1 MLRTR
6 ILVATADEAVAR
18 DLKDMLTKLG
28 YLVVARTR
36 NTGETLRTAFEI
48 HPDLAFIGVQLPD
61 YGGLGVLQILDEHR
75 IMPVVILA
83 RDETDVLQHLV
94 SVWVFGYLFIPCTE
108 AEVRVAAEVALA
120 NFRRVTGLEQ
130 ENRKLKKK
138 LETRKVVE
146 RAKGLLMEKE
156 NLTESEAYKHLQ
168 KLSMNR
174 SLPLARVA
182 REIIEQFEGRQNRR

>member
-1 MLRTR
+1 MFKTR
-6 ILVATADEAVAR
+6 VLLATADETAAR
-18 DLKDMLTKLG
+18 DLKDMLVKLG

-36 NTGETLRTAFEI
+36 NAGDTLRAAFEI
-48 HPDLAFIGVQLPD
+48 HPDLALIDAGLPD
-61 YGGLGVLQILDEHR
+61 YSGLGVLQILDEHR
-75 IMPVVILA
+75 LMPVVILA

-94 SVWVFGYLFIPCTE
+94 SAWVFGYLFIPCTE
-108 AEVRVAAEVALA
+108 AEVRVAAETALA
-120 NFRRVTGLEQ
+120 NFRRAVALEQ
-130 ENRKLKKK
+130 ENRKLKKQ

-182 REIIEQFEGRQNRR
+182 REIIEQFEDRQNRR